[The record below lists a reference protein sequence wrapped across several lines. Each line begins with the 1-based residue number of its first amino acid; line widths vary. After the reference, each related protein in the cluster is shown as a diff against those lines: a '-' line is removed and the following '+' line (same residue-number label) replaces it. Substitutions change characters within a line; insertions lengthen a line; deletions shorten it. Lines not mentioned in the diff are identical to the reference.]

1 MISFEQI
8 SLFSDVSVD
17 EFEHVNTS
25 WFIVLHN
32 IVEVLQ
38 IDNNFLTIWL
48 PYSQLWAIVEGAA
61 SLTEYW
67 SLRFYI
73 FVPRVTRILVT
84 RLGP

>member
-17 EFEHVNTS
+17 EFEQVNTS

-48 PYSQLWAIVEGAA
+48 PYG
-61 SLTEYW
+61 
-67 SLRFYI
+67 
-73 FVPRVTRILVT
+73 
-84 RLGP
+84 

>member
-48 PYSQLWAIVEGAA
+48 PYGQLWAIVEGAA
-61 SLTEYW
+61 SLTEY
-67 SLRFYI
+67 
-73 FVPRVTRILVT
+73 
-84 RLGP
+84 